1 MTKPRHAP
9 HKDYVDASR
18 GQLHYAEAGDGPPL
32 LLMGETPR
40 SFRLFDRL
48 QPLLAPNFRAIAVDL
63 PGLGN
68 SHALPEP
75 MSVPAVASCLGE
87 LLDGL
92 GLERAHVFGMH
103 TGNKVA
109 AAFAADSPARV
120 DKLVIAGQTHSLFP
134 ETEKR
139 NAALAPSFKRYHE
152 QESDDAGRA
161 VREWLGAKLT
171 LDGTW
176 WPDPLVSG
184 NTQSPRVIATVEA
197 KVIDYMLGWRSAVS
211 IYHAVFDYDLA
222 EAVGRIEAETLIL
235 EYTTP
240 EEAHFGEQGARLA
253 VLMKRATAR
262 TIPVTY
268 LAAMEEQPD
277 LIANAILSFL
287 NSQHD

>member
-1 MTKPRHAP
+1 MTGPR
-9 HKDYVDASR
+9 KGYVDAR
-18 GQLHYAEAGDGPPL
+18 LGQIHYAEMGEGAPL

-48 QPLLAPNFRAIAVDL
+48 QPLLAPHVRAIAVDL

-75 MSVPAVASCLGE
+75 VSVPAVAACLDE

-103 TGNKVA
+103 TGNKMA
-109 AAFAADSPARV
+109 AAFAADLPARV
-120 DKLVIAGQTHSLFP
+120 DKLIIAGQTHSLFP

-152 QESDDAGRA
+152 QERDDAGRA
-161 VREWLGAKLT
+161 TREWLGAKLT
-171 LDGTW
+171 LDETW

-184 NTQSPRVIATVEA
+184 ATQDPRAIATAEA
-197 KVIDYMLGWRSAVS
+197 KVLDYLLGWRSAVP

-222 EAVGRIEAETLIL
+222 EAVGRIEAETLVL

-240 EEAHFGEQGARLA
+240 KEEHYGAQGPRLA
-253 VLMKRATAR
+253 ALMQRAT
-262 TIPVTY
+262 TKSIPVTY

-277 LIANAILSFL
+277 QIADAILSFL
-287 NSQHD
+287 GGRDG

>member
-1 MTKPRHAP
+1 MTP
-9 HKDYVDASR
+9 HKGYVDASG
-18 GQLHYAEAGDGPPL
+18 GQIHYAELGEGPPL

-48 QPLLAPNFRAIAVDL
+48 QPLLAPHVRAIAVDL

-75 MSVPAVASCLGE
+75 VSVPAVAACLGE

-92 GLERAHVFGMH
+92 RLERAHVFGMH

-109 AAFAADSPARV
+109 AAFAADSPGRV

-139 NAALAPSFKRYHE
+139 NAALAPSFKRYHG
-152 QESDDAGRA
+152 QERDDAGRPLRA
-161 VREWLGAKLT
+161 WLGAKLT

-176 WPDPLVSG
+176 WPETVVSG
-184 NTQSPRVIATVEA
+184 ATQDPQAIATAEA
-197 KVIDYMLGWRSAVS
+197 KVVDYLLGWRSAVP
-211 IYHAVFDYDLA
+211 IYHAVFDHDLA
-222 EAVGRIEAETLIL
+222 EAVGRIEAETLVL

-240 EEAHFGEQGARLA
+240 EEEHYGAQGPRLA
-253 VLMKRATAR
+253 ALMKRATAR
-262 TIPVTY
+262 SIPVTY
-268 LAAMEEQPD
+268 LAAMEQQPD
-277 LIANAILSFL
+277 RIADAVLAFL
-287 NSQHD
+287 GGQHG